1 MLLKPW
7 NEDYA
12 SLFLLPHPFWR
23 YVRVPGQMATFT
35 LGKHT
40 FIPDNI
46 SISWHHELLLWQL
59 LLWWSGLSIWGP
71 GLWLWLWWLQ
81 RPRVWLERLQI
92 RLLPPIVL
100 WRIWIFRLLLK
111 MKKTGVLGL
120 KNSNI
125 TLLLILLSLSISNE
139 IQMPLWPSGHMYSE
153 KDQSSH
159 WNPEI
164 DQRQHFIPSI
174 DWEFYRLSPVASLWP
189 IFNKAIFVYVISY

>member
-46 SISWHHELLLWQL
+46 SISWYHELLLWQL

-125 TLLLILLSLSISNE
+125 TLLLILLSLSISNK